1 MCRFDNE
8 VLHRVKSSKSQ
19 LRREPFEGTH
29 RKVVVISLSDSE
41 LRCEISEGIELVGSV
56 EFLIV
61 FAVTALNFAVMPG
74 RIRTEEFMSN
84 TEFRK
89 RFLKER
95 WGVALDV
102 NSTLTQASSARCL
115 FIIYIYTGSAGKLG
129 IAKRCAR

>member
-1 MCRFDNE
+1 MWVLKLFESKVCRFDNE

-74 RIRTEEFMSN
+74 RIRADEFVPDA
-84 TEFRK
+84 ELGK
-89 RFLKER
+89 CFLKESGTVGFR
-95 WGVALDV
+95 MVQPVGEL
-102 NSTLTQASSARCL
+102 
-115 FIIYIYTGSAGKLG
+115 
-129 IAKRCAR
+129 